1 MTSAKTQTRVS
12 QVTLMLDMNPSRSE
26 RQLDYLPQLTGYNR
40 LQFSPGING
49 TKDVKCRPAE
59 RRGLFFYECL
69 RVGCCQPQRLVSLE
83 LGQRGV
89 HEFMYEYSF
98 PLDSINFFQSS
109 VFWRW
114 VSVPLVLTSTSP
126 VFSLGMDLLW
136 DVLALPF

>member
-1 MTSAKTQTRVS
+1 MSSA
-12 QVTLMLDMNPSRSE
+12 D
-26 RQLDYLPQLTGYNR
+26 LPKGEGY
-40 LQFSPGING
+40 
-49 TKDVKCRPAE
+49 
-59 RRGLFFYECL
+59 FFYECL

-83 LGQRGV
+83 LRQRGV
-89 HEFMYEYSF
+89 HEFMYEYPS
-98 PLDSINFFQSS
+98 PLDIINFFQSS